1 MKVKLNGR
9 KEVSINDIKIYN
21 KPKYIYIP
29 LIKDETVIVKKG
41 DYVFK
46 GEIVAHTKGNL
57 YTNIHSSVSG
67 TVIDF
72 VEKTYLDSSKVK
84 CLKIENDFKERI
96 ENRIDQHENI
106 SDYSKQEFI
115 DILKE
120 CGIVGLGGA
129 GFPTYK
135 KYENNNIKTLIVNGV
150 ECEPYLTADYMMLK
164 THISEILEAIDAIM
178 EINKIEKCYIA
189 IKKKYT
195 ELINIINEYIGTYLK
210 IKLVLV
216 PDIYPMGW
224 EKQLVEYITSE
235 KIEKLPI
242 EKGIVVNNV
251 STIYAIYEA
260 LKYHKP
266 LIEKLVTVTG
276 DMIKNP
282 TNILVKIGT
291 PFDEVIEYIGGYKRK
306 KDIILIAGGPM
317 MGKSIDKED
326 LIISSTLG
334 SVIAN
339 EYGKVDK
346 TLPCLRCGKC
356 VNVCPAKIEPVLIKD
371 YINNEEV
378 LKNLNVD
385 KCISCGL
392 CSYICPSK
400 IDVRNY
406 VNEAKNKIRKDK

>member
-1 MKVKLNGR
+1 MLLQ
-9 KEVSINDIKIYN
+9 
-21 KPKYIYIP
+21 KPLVYYLYI
-29 LIKDETVIVKKG
+29 
-41 DYVFK
+41 
-46 GEIVAHTKGNL
+46 
-57 YTNIHSSVSG
+57 
-67 TVIDF
+67 
-72 VEKTYLDSSKVK
+72 
-84 CLKIENDFKERI
+84 
-96 ENRIDQHENI
+96 
-106 SDYSKQEFI
+106 
-115 DILKE
+115 
-120 CGIVGLGGA
+120 
-129 GFPTYK
+129 
-135 KYENNNIKTLIVNGV
+135 
-150 ECEPYLTADYMMLK
+150 
-164 THISEILEAIDAIM
+164 
-178 EINKIEKCYIA
+178 
-189 IKKKYT
+189 

-224 EKQLVEYITSE
+224 EKKLVEYITSE

-242 EKGIVVNNV
+242 EKGIVVNNI

-266 LIEKLVTVTG
+266 LIEKIVTITG
-276 DMIKNP
+276 NMIKNP

-291 PFDEVIEYIGGYKRK
+291 PIDEVIEYIGGYKRK
-306 KDIILIAGGPM
+306 KEIVLIAGGPM
-317 MGKSIDKED
+317 MGTSIDKED

-339 EYGKVDK
+339 EYEKVEQA
-346 TLPCLRCGKC
+346 LPCLRCGKC

-371 YINNEEV
+371 YLNNEDV

-406 VNEAKNKIRKDK
+406 VSEAKNKIRKDK